1 MTPIRII
8 IIDDHPIVRQG
19 ISSLLSNYRDFALV
33 GEADNGVD
41 GRDLA
46 QTARPDVILLDIRMS
61 GQSGL
66 ETLNAILRQQPT
78 ARVLMLTSFDEEEY
92 VMTALRSG
100 AYGYVLKS
108 ASDDQLVHAIRAVH
122 RGEKV
127 LSSQVTEQVI
137 RYALAEEEKKGGNV
151 WPKAATG
158 LPTALDE
165 EEIAILRLLAKGAS
179 NTEIGETLYMSQT
192 TVKRKLRQIFKTL
205 TVQTRAQAAAEAV
218 RRGIV

>member
-19 ISSLLSNYRDFALV
+19 IASLLSNYREFALV

-41 GRDLA
+41 GRELA
-46 QTARPDVILLDIRMS
+46 QTARPDVILLDIRMP
-61 GQSGL
+61 GESGL

-78 ARVLMLTSFDEEEY
+78 ARVLMLTSFDDEEY

-100 AYGYVLKS
+100 ACGYVLKS
-108 ASDDQLVHAIRAVH
+108 VSDDQLVSAIRAVH

-137 RYALAEEEKKGGNV
+137 RRALTEPASL
-151 WPKAATG
+151 AR
-158 LPTALDE
+158 PTAAPGSSPALDD
-165 EEIAILRLLAKGAS
+165 EEIAILRLLVQGAS

-192 TVKRKLRQIFKTL
+192 TVKRKLRQIFATL

-218 RRGIV
+218 RQGLV

>member
-19 ISSLLSNYRDFALV
+19 IASLLSNYREFVLV

-41 GRDLA
+41 GRELA
-46 QTARPDVILLDIRMS
+46 QTAQPDVILLDIRMP
-61 GQSGL
+61 GESGL
-66 ETLNAILRQQPT
+66 ETLNAILRQQPA
-78 ARVLMLTSFDEEEY
+78 ARVLMLTSFDDEEY

-108 ASDDQLVHAIRAVH
+108 VSDDQLVSAIRAVH

-137 RYALAEEEKKGGNV
+137 RRALTEPA
-151 WPKAATG
+151 PPARPAAAPG
-158 LPTALDE
+158 SLPALDD
-165 EEIAILRLLAKGAS
+165 EEIAILRLLVQGAS

-192 TVKRKLRQIFKTL
+192 TVKRKLRQIFETL
-205 TVQTRAQAAAEAV
+205 HVQTRAQAAAEAV
-218 RRGIV
+218 RQGLV